1 MVYKDKRLEAL
12 REALV
17 RKIAILEKFILED
30 LNIYNRIK
38 IVISQIEYDC
48 SKELADYAET
58 LLEEC
63 KRVEKH
69 YLAIDDEYYQDYRD
83 MLITD
88 ISRSNST
95 LSNYTRYRYL
105 YGYRILDL
113 NLEALSIN
121 LLRHINT
128 RIINERNL
136 IFEGKYNV

>member
-1 MVYKDKRLEAL
+1 MVEKDKRLEAL

-38 IVISQIEYDC
+38 TVINQIEYDC
-48 SKELADYAET
+48 SKELVDYAET
-58 LLEEC
+58 LLEEY

-69 YLAIDDEYYQDYRD
+69 YLAIDDEYYPDYRD
-83 MLITD
+83 MLIID

-128 RIINERNL
+128 RIINERDL